1 MTPFC
6 EDGHPLT
13 WAADTRFDFKQLND
27 TPTSAVHP
35 LGEDSLATGQES
47 LLWRLHF
54 MSLMAIRKSP
64 SFFCWDRWTLVF
76 WTSARLRYLPLVSG
90 IEGQALYPG
99 VQNPTLSSLCVSE
112 RCGCDAGASW
122 G

>member
-6 EDGHPLT
+6 EDGHPVT

-99 VQNPTLSSLCVSE
+99 VQIPTLSSLCVSE